1 MKRIRGLILVS
12 VLVTCFSFG
21 VVRAAATDD
30 LLGKVVDGSV
40 LTDDKEAVSIVYP
53 WARGTY
59 LSNGSGYLGI
69 ISANEVQMSGNTTA
83 YQNVDE
89 IKVTL
94 YLQKTK
100 TDGSGWLH
108 VSTLGPKTAKNT
120 NFVSNSNTYSVTR
133 GYYYRVYGAHAI
145 IEGSKSESLT
155 SYSKGLKVP

>member
-21 VVRAAATDD
+21 VVRATATDD

-59 LSNGSGYLGI
+59 LSSGSGSI
-69 ISANEVQMSGNTTA
+69 AAISANQVQIAGSTVA

-94 YLQKTK
+94 HLQKTK
-100 TDGSGWLH
+100 TEGSGWLH

-120 NFVSNSNTYSVTR
+120 NYVSNSSTYSVTR
-133 GYYYRVYGAHAI
+133 GYYYRVHGAHTI
-145 IEGSKSESLT
+145 IEDSKVESLT
-155 SYSKGLKVP
+155 SNTNAVKVP

>member
-59 LSNGSGYLGI
+59 LSSGSGFI
-69 ISANEVQMSGNTTA
+69 SAISANQVQISGNTVA

-94 YLQKTK
+94 HLQKTK
-100 TDGSGWLH
+100 TEGSGWLH

-120 NFVSNSNTYSVTR
+120 NYVSNSSTYSVTR
-133 GYYYRVYGAHAI
+133 GYYYRVYGAHTI
-145 IEGSKSESLT
+145 IEDSKVESLT
-155 SYSKGLKVP
+155 SHTNSIKVP

>member
-21 VVRAAATDD
+21 VVRATATDD

-59 LSNGSGYLGI
+59 LSSGSGSI
-69 ISANEVQMSGNTTA
+69 AAISANQVQIAGS
-83 YQNVDE
+83 
-89 IKVTL
+89 KVTL
-94 YLQKTK
+94 HLQKTK
-100 TDGSGWLH
+100 TEGSGWLH

-120 NFVSNSNTYSVTR
+120 NYVSNSSTYSVTR
-133 GYYYRVYGAHAI
+133 GYYYRVHGAHTI
-145 IEGSKSESLT
+145 IEDSKVESLT
-155 SYSKGLKVP
+155 SNTNAVKVP

>member
-21 VVRAAATDD
+21 VVRATATDD

-59 LSNGSGYLGI
+59 LSSGSGSI
-69 ISANEVQMSGNTTA
+69 AAISANQVQI
-83 YQNVDE
+83 DE

-94 YLQKTK
+94 HLQKTK
-100 TDGSGWLH
+100 TEGSGWLH

-120 NFVSNSNTYSVTR
+120 NYVSNSSTYSVTR
-133 GYYYRVYGAHAI
+133 GYYYRVHGAHTI
-145 IEGSKSESLT
+145 IEDSKVESLT
-155 SYSKGLKVP
+155 SNTNAVKVP

>member
-21 VVRAAATDD
+21 VVRATATDD

-59 LSNGSGYLGI
+59 LSSGSGSI
-69 ISANEVQMSGNTTA
+69 AAISANQVQIAGSTVA

-94 YLQKTK
+94 HLQKTK
-100 TDGSGWLH
+100 TEVDGYMCLRLDRKQQRIQIMCQIVVH
-108 VSTLGPKTAKNT
+108 
-120 NFVSNSNTYSVTR
+120 
-133 GYYYRVYGAHAI
+133 I
-145 IEGSKSESLT
+145 Q
-155 SYSKGLKVP
+155 

>member
-21 VVRAAATDD
+21 VVRAAATDE
-30 LLGKVVDGSV
+30 LLGKVIDGSI
-40 LTDDKEAVSIVYP
+40 LTDDKEAVSTVYP

-59 LSNGSGYLGI
+59 LSSGTGS
-69 ISANEVQMSGNTTA
+69 ISIVGTNQVQITGSTTA

-94 YLQKTK
+94 TLQKAK
-100 TDGSGWLH
+100 TDGSEWLH

-133 GYYYRVYGAHAI
+133 GYYYRVYGSHSI
-145 IEGSKSESLT
+145 KEDGKTEST
-155 SYSKGLKVP
+155 VSTTKGVKVP